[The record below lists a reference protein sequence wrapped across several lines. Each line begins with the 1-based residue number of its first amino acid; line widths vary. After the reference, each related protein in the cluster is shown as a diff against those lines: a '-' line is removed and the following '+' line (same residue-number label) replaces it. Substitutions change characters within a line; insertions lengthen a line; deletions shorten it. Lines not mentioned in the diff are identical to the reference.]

1 MNIIKVGIAD
11 DHKIFRKG
19 VILSLRQYTNISF
32 IFEAE
37 NGEELMTRLNEEQPD
52 VVLMDLRMPGKDGIE
67 STKEV
72 TDFTSVKNTSFSLTK
87 PGIPPTLVVIIG
99 VLVELASQIECGN
112 PSW

>member
-52 VVLMDLRMPGKDGIE
+52 VVLMDLRMPGKDGIASMRVIDAAYE
-67 STKEV
+67 SLEKQA
-72 TDFTSVKNTSFSLTK
+72 
-87 PGIPPTLVVIIG
+87 VITY
-99 VLVELASQIECGN
+99 
-112 PSW
+112 